1 MTHGLIRGREN
12 DLSQLIFATGIT
24 FITGVPDSAFRDL
37 IAELEQTEMN
47 RRYVPATREDN
58 AVALGVGASL
68 AGERPL
74 VFMES
79 SGIGNAIDALTSLAT
94 VYGIPL
100 VLFIA
105 WAGYQGRDLPHH
117 NVIGE
122 PLHLLLESL
131 SLPTFE
137 VNLGATPEYVAA
149 IIHEAASCAQRV
161 NKPVAV
167 LGIPKELSDEKR

>member
-1 MTHGLIRGREN
+1 MINGSMTVRGTK
-12 DLSQLIFATGIT
+12 LSELIFATGIT

-37 IAELEQTEMN
+37 VAELENLEMN
-47 RRYVPATREDN
+47 RKYVPATREDN
-58 AVALGVGASL
+58 AIALAVGASL
-68 AGERPL
+68 AGEHPL

-105 WAGYQGRDLPHH
+105 WAGYKGRDIPHH

-122 PLHLLLESL
+122 PLL
-131 SLPTFE
+131 SLLASLDMPTFE
-137 VNLGATPEYVAA
+137 VKLGGPLEA
-149 IIHEAASCAQRV
+149 IASTIEEAAARAEEV
-161 NKPVAV
+161 RRPVAV
-167 LGIPKELSDEKR
+167 LGIPEELSDEKR